1 MRGRHVNL
9 AELFRDVRGP
19 RKSRLGRRVEW
30 NFDGR
35 RQP

>member
-9 AELFRDVRGP
+9 AELFHDVRGP
-19 RKSRLGRRVEW
+19 RNSGGRRVEW
-30 NFDGR
+30 NFDGG